1 MKINYKII
9 QIILWWIMMMMMMI
23 ASMRDNMMKISINIK
38 LMFRKIKIITSFN
51 NNKISTYKKIF
62 D

>member
-1 MKINYKII
+1 
-9 QIILWWIMMMMMMI
+9 MMMMMMI